1 MHSTPTNLMTTAS
14 LPVDRPF
21 FAYQHEWN
29 SDARSRNRVLTKC
42 VRLARISFS
51 PTKP

>member
-29 SDARSRNRVLTKC
+29 SAHAAETACLQKC